1 MASLPSSADSAQT
14 TDTAET
20 NKAVVRRAFEE
31 WANGSTH
38 FFDILDDEA
47 KWTIAGSG
55 PSAQTFHDRN
65 AFLASGYGPI
75 AERFAT
81 PMKPEVLGI
90 YADGDEVI
98 IRWDGASEMRGGQTY
113 RNSYAWFFRM
123 RNGKVIEATAF
134 LDLPTYDAAL
144 DGKPLPPWPTI

>member
-1 MASLPSSADSAQT
+1 MVIPHQSSNSERSPGD
-14 TDTAET
+14 AET
-20 NKAVVRRAFEE
+20 NKAIVRRAFEE
-31 WANGSTH
+31 WANGGTD
-38 FFDILDDEA
+38 FFDILDNEA

-65 AFLASGYGPI
+65 AFLAGGYGPI
-75 AERFAT
+75 ADRFAT

-90 YADGDEVI
+90 YADEDEVI
-98 IRWDGASEMRGGQTY
+98 IRWDGAAGMKDGQTY

-144 DGKPLPPWPTI
+144 SGKSLPPWPTL